1 MSDGREMNGRFA
13 IGNRANPN
21 GRPRKNRSVNDT
33 ILREIKAPVT
43 VTENNR
49 RRKITKL
56 EANAK
61 QIANLGA
68 SGDLRAAK
76 LTMDLALR
84 AEGAS
89 EVSSPPLP
97 LTENDRAIAERFIA
111 RLGLTQIQVQE
122 NTNDDHA

>member
-13 IGNRANPN
+13 LGNRANPN
-21 GRPRKNRSVNDT
+21 GRPRKGRSVNDI
-33 ILREIKAPVT
+33 ILREMKAQVP
-43 VTENNR
+43 VTENNK
-49 RRKITKL
+49 RRKISKL

-61 QIANLGA
+61 QIANQGA

-84 AEGAS
+84 AEGAG
-89 EVSSPPLP
+89 EVSAAPLP

-111 RLGLTQIQVQE
+111 RLALTQMQIQE
-122 NTNDDHA
+122 KPDDDHA

>member
-43 VTENNR
+43 VTENNKR
-49 RRKITKL
+49 RRISKL

-84 AEGAS
+84 AEGS
-89 EVSSPPLP
+89 QEGSPVPLP

-111 RLGLTQIQVQE
+111 RLRLTQMTE
-122 NTNDDHA
+122 TTDDRDA

>member
-1 MSDGREMNGRFA
+1 MSEGREMNGRFA
-13 IGNRANPN
+13 VGNRANPN

-43 VTENNR
+43 VTENNKR
-49 RRKITKL
+49 RRISKL

-84 AEGAS
+84 AEGSQDA
-89 EVSSPPLP
+89 PPAPLP
-97 LTENDRAIAERFIA
+97 LTQNDRAIAERFIA
-111 RLGLTQIQVQE
+111 RLGLTSFRE
-122 NTNDDHA
+122 KTDDPNA

>member
-1 MSDGREMNGRFA
+1 MSDGREQNGRFA
-13 IGNRANPN
+13 IGNRANPR
-21 GRPRKNRSVNDT
+21 GRPRKSRTVNDT

-43 VTENNR
+43 VTENNK
-49 RRKITKL
+49 RRKISKL

-84 AEGAS
+84 AEGAREMS
-89 EVSSPPLP
+89 AAPLP

-111 RLGLTQIQVQE
+111 RLELTQMGE
-122 NTNDDHA
+122 TANDHDA

>member
-13 IGNRANPN
+13 MGNRANPN

-43 VTENNR
+43 VTENNKR
-49 RRKITKL
+49 RRISKL

-84 AEGAS
+84 AEGSQDAS
-89 EVSSPPLP
+89 PAQLP
-97 LTENDRAIAERFIA
+97 LTANDRAIAERFIA
-111 RLGLTQIQVQE
+111 RLGLTE
-122 NTNDDHA
+122 LREKTDEPDA

>member
-13 IGNRANPN
+13 IGNRANPK
-21 GRPRKNRSVNDT
+21 GRPRKSRSVNET

-89 EVSSPPLP
+89 EISSAPLP

-111 RLGLTQIQVQE
+111 RLGLTQFQVE
-122 NTNDDHA
+122 EKSDDDDA

>member
-13 IGNRANPN
+13 IGNRANPK
-21 GRPRKNRSVNDT
+21 GRPRKSRSVNDT

-89 EVSSPPLP
+89 EISSAPLP

-111 RLGLTQIQVQE
+111 RLGLTQIQIE
-122 NTNDDHA
+122 EKSDDDGA

>member
-1 MSDGREMNGRFA
+1 MSDGREQNGRFA
-13 IGNRANPN
+13 IGNRANPH

-43 VTENNR
+43 VTENNKR
-49 RRKITKL
+49 RRITKL

-68 SGDLRAAK
+68 SGDLKAAK

-84 AEGAS
+84 AEGARGQ
-89 EVSSPPLP
+89 VPIALP
-97 LTENDRAIAERFIA
+97 LTQNDRAIIERFLA
-111 RLGLTQIQVQE
+111 RLSLTQRQDS
-122 NTNDDHA
+122 NDDDNA

>member
-13 IGNRANPN
+13 IGNRANPK
-21 GRPRKNRSVNDT
+21 GRPRKSRSVNDT

-89 EVSSPPLP
+89 EISSAPLP

-111 RLGLTQIQVQE
+111 RLGLTQFQVE
-122 NTNDDHA
+122 EKSDDDDA

>member
-1 MSDGREMNGRFA
+1 MSGGREQNGRFA

-43 VTENNR
+43 VTENNKR
-49 RRKITKL
+49 RRITKL

-68 SGDLRAAK
+68 SGDLKAAK

-84 AEGAS
+84 AEGARR
-89 EVSSPPLP
+89 EAPTALP
-97 LTENDRAIAERFIA
+97 LTQSDRAIVERFLA
-111 RLGLTQIQVQE
+111 RLSLTQRQE
-122 NTNDDHA
+122 SADDGDA

>member
-1 MSDGREMNGRFA
+1 MSGGREMNGRFA

-43 VTENNR
+43 VTENNKR
-49 RRKITKL
+49 RRISKL

-84 AEGAS
+84 AEGS
-89 EVSSPPLP
+89 QETSSAPLP
-97 LTENDRAIAERFIA
+97 LTENDRAIADRFIA
-111 RLGLTQIQVQE
+111 RIQLTLSSE
-122 NTNDDHA
+122 KTNDPDA

>member
-43 VTENNR
+43 VTENNK
-49 RRKITKL
+49 RRKISKL

-84 AEGAS
+84 AEGAR
-89 EVSSPPLP
+89 ETSPAPLP

-111 RLGLTQIQVQE
+111 RLSLTQIQE
-122 NTNDDHA
+122 KSDDDYA

>member
-1 MSDGREMNGRFA
+1 MSEGREMNGRFA
-13 IGNRANPN
+13 VGNRANPN

-43 VTENNR
+43 VTENNKR
-49 RRKITKL
+49 RRISKL

-84 AEGAS
+84 AEGSQDA
-89 EVSSPPLP
+89 PRAPLP
-97 LTENDRAIAERFIA
+97 LTQNDRAIAERFIA
-111 RLGLTQIQVQE
+111 RLCLTSFQE
-122 NTNDDHA
+122 KTDDPDA

>member
-1 MSDGREMNGRFA
+1 MSEGREQNGRFA
-13 IGNRANPN
+13 IGNRANPQ
-21 GRPRKNRSVNDT
+21 GRPRKSRSVNDT
-33 ILREIKAPVT
+33 ILREIKTPVT
-43 VTENNR
+43 VTENNK

-84 AEGAS
+84 AEGAR
-89 EVSSPPLP
+89 ETAPAELP
-97 LTENDRAIAERFIA
+97 LTQNDRAIVERFIA
-111 RLGLTQIQVQE
+111 RLNVTQIAE
-122 NTNDDHA
+122 KIDDGNA